1 MKTKPNTPIS
11 FYMIIEICYAICCW
25 ILGPYMPIITM
36 HMFVECARDI
46 SMTVFWSLW
55 SHIYFYQK
63 KKEKRK
69 KKPYLPESFRS
80 SRKLMLKVAPYRQTI
95 VTTQN
100 FGLQICQ
107 NKNKKKVKGL
117 QLEKYWTSQLCPNPK
132 LSKFLLLGCFD

>member
-1 MKTKPNTPIS
+1 MCKGHINDCFLKFMK
-11 FYMIIEICYAICCW
+11 
-25 ILGPYMPIITM
+25 PYLFLP
-36 HMFVECARDI
+36 
-46 SMTVFWSLW
+46 
-55 SHIYFYQK
+55 K

-107 NKNKKKVKGL
+107 NKNKKKVKGH
-117 QLEKYWTSQLCPNPK
+117 QLEKY
-132 LSKFLLLGCFD
+132 